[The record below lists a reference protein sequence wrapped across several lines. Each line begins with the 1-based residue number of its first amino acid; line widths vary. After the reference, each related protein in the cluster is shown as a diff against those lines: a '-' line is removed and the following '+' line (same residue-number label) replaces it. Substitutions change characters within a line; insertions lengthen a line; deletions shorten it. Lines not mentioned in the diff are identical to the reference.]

1 MPCWFAVWRPGHPDY
16 DAAALMV
23 AADSRDNAALE
34 IQSHVT
40 LIHKLKSDK
49 ALQSGDRANK
59 IGKKITSCYR

>member
-1 MPCWFAVWRPGHPDY
+1 
-16 DAAALMV
+16 MV